1 MSGAGKAILFV
12 ADRPEVAQQPV
23 LRLQLEGH
31 AVTEAHSR
39 EDGLAQLDAQAF
51 DLLIL
56 DAELPGGDGWQVLQE
71 FQAHPAFAQTKVV
84 VLMAGKGETGKLVM
98 VPVDA
103 EIRRPFT
110 MAELMDAV
118 QRVLGPDR

>member
-1 MSGAGKAILFV
+1 MSGGSKKILFI

-23 LRLQLEGH
+23 LRLQLEGYG
-31 AVTEAHSR
+31 VTEAHSR
-39 EDGLAQLDAQAF
+39 EDGLTQLDAQVF

-56 DAELPGGDGWQVLQE
+56 DAELPSGDGWQVLQE

-103 EIRRPFT
+103 EVRRPFT
-110 MAELMDAV
+110 MAELLDAV
-118 QRVLGPDR
+118 KRVLEPDE

>member
-1 MSGAGKAILFV
+1 MSAGKRILFL

-23 LRLQLEGH
+23 LRLQLEGFT
-31 AVTEAHSR
+31 VTEAHSR
-39 EDGLAQLDAQAF
+39 EDVLAKLEAQEF
-51 DLLIL
+51 DVLIL
-56 DAELPGGDGWQVLQE
+56 DAELPGGDGWHVLQE
-71 FQAHPAFAQTKVV
+71 LQAHPALAHTKVV

-118 QRVLGPDR
+118 KRVLIG